1 MSAHTQSVAS
11 RNWSPLYF
19 LAALG
24 AGGLSVTFFMYLMFW
39 VPHTGRPVPVFE
51 DLMSH
56 FASSGAAGKLIV
68 TAGMTGIAAMTV
80 LHVALM
86 VFNLR
91 QLSAFKT
98 STAYKNLMGTNAE
111 TQLLAAPLAAA
122 MTINAGFIAGLVFV
136 PGLWSIVEYLF
147 PLALV
152 AFVLVGI
159 WSFKLLGAFLVRV
172 FSEGGFNHKANNSFA
187 QILASFTLSMVAVG
201 MAAPAAMSKTPWV
214 VAASLSLSSF
224 MMMTTVIV
232 AAVALVLAVRSI
244 LEHGIAEEAA
254 PTLMVIVPLLTVIGI
269 ALLRI
274 DHGLHTTFDVH
285 ATSGATFLMLT
296 RILAVQILFLMLGMA
311 VLKRINY
318 SAKFMTPEG
327 KRSAGSYALVCPG
340 VALSVML
347 HFWVN
352 KGLVANGVIE
362 KFSTLYWIANT
373 PALIAQF
380 AMIILVLKLHRLHFA
395 KGSMSGAAMPAE

>member
-1 MSAHTQSVAS
+1 MSAHTQTAAA
-11 RNWSPLYF
+11 RNWSPPYF

-39 VPHTGRPVPVFE
+39 VPHPGQPVPVFE
-51 DLMSH
+51 DLMSF
-56 FASSGAAGKLIV
+56 FATSGAAGKFTV
-68 TAGMTGIAAMTV
+68 VFAMAGIAAMTA
-80 LHVALM
+80 LHISLM

-91 QLSAFKT
+91 QLAAFKK
-98 STAYKNLMGTNAE
+98 STAYTALMGTNAE

-136 PGLWSIVEYLF
+136 PGLWGIVEYLF
-147 PLALV
+147 PLALI

-159 WSFKLLGAFLVRV
+159 WSFRLLGAFLARV

-201 MAAPAAMSKTPWV
+201 MAAPAAMSETPWI
-214 VAASLSLSSF
+214 VATSLTLSSF

-285 ATSGATFLMLT
+285 AAKGATFLMLT

-311 VLKRINY
+311 VLKRISY
-318 SAKFMTPEG
+318 SAKFMTSEG
-327 KRSAGSYALVCPG
+327 KRSAASYALVCPG

-352 KGLVANGVIE
+352 KGLVANGLIE
-362 KFSTLYWIANT
+362 KFSTAYWIANT

-380 AMIILVLKLHRLHFA
+380 AMIALVVKLHRLHFA
-395 KGSMSGAAMPAE
+395 KGSMTGAAMPAE

>member
-11 RNWSPLYF
+11 RSWSPLYF

-68 TAGMTGIAAMTV
+68 TVGMTGIAAMTV

-91 QLSAFKT
+91 QLSAFKA
-98 STAYKNLMGTNAE
+98 SAAYKNLMGTNAE

-136 PGLWSIVEYLF
+136 PGLWGIVEYLF
-147 PLALV
+147 PLALI

-159 WSFKLLGAFLVRV
+159 WSFQLLGAFLVRV

-187 QILASFTLSMVAVG
+187 QVLASFTLSMVAVG

-285 ATSGATFLMLT
+285 AASGATFLMLT

-318 SAKFMTPEG
+318 SAKFMTPES

-362 KFSTLYWIANT
+362 KFSTVYWIANT

-380 AMIILVLKLHRLHFA
+380 AMIVLVLKLHRLHFA